1 MALSRARYLLAALI
15 AASACAPAEPATIS
29 SFSPGTGPVGITVT
43 VYGAGLGDTRSAT
56 IGGVTATIVTISGPR
71 VVLRVPDEAA
81 TGPIALT
88 SANGTV
94 TSRLRFIVVA
104 GGIAVPVPGPP
115 RPSAIATAWGYSYI
129 SVAIAQGTFG
139 VYLIKER
146 LADVTVRTLTAS
158 TDDCRR
164 ECPVK
169 PLDEYVRENG
179 AFAAM
184 NGTYL
189 CPPDYADCATKV
201 NSFEYAVYNSTA
213 RKWINLPSLV
223 TQNGL
228 VTFVRGTPT
237 FYRRSYIYA
246 RERLSL
252 GPITA
257 GLTMYPL
264 LLLDGDVVDS
274 ATEQSDV
281 QKQRSMKGS
290 IGSDG
295 TNIFLALVANATV
308 TESAYV
314 LQALGVRDALNLDGG
329 GTSAMWLGSYKVGP
343 GRLLP
348 NAVLLTRP

>member
-1 MALSRARYLLAALI
+1 MALGRSRYLLATLI
-15 AASACAPAEPATIS
+15 VASACAPAEPPTIS
-29 SFSPGTGPVGITVT
+29 SFSPSTGPVGITVT
-43 VYGAGLGDTRSAT
+43 VYGAGLGDTRSAA
-56 IGGVTATIVTISGPR
+56 IGGTSAPIVSISGSR
-71 VVLRVPDEAA
+71 VVLRVPDDAV
-81 TGPIALT
+81 TGQVSLT

-94 TSRLRFIVVA
+94 TSRLRFIVTSGTA
-104 GGIAVPVPGPP
+104 ASLPAPP
-115 RPSAIATAWGYSYI
+115 RPPVIATASGYSYI
-129 SVAIAQGTFG
+129 TVSIAQGTFG
-139 VYLIKER
+139 VYLIRER

-164 ECPVK
+164 DCSVK
-169 PLDEYVRENG
+169 PLDEYVRESG

-189 CPPDYADCATKV
+189 CPPDYADCAAKV
-201 NSFEYAVYNSTA
+201 NSFEYAVYNSAA

-228 VTFVRGTPT
+228 VTFTGSAPR
-237 FYRRSYIYA
+237 FYRRSFLYA

-264 LLLDGDVVDS
+264 LLQGGEVVDS
-274 ATEQSDV
+274 DAEQSPV

-290 IGSDG
+290 IGTDA
-295 TNIFLALVANATV
+295 TNLFLALITNATV

-329 GTSAMWLGSYKVGP
+329 GTSAMWFGGAYRVGP

-348 NAVLLTRP
+348 NAVILTRP